1 MEFLPPAKSSR
12 WLLWMLGY
20 AGLLWLLFIL
30 HRFVLLGQTVNGTF
44 LLRYA
49 LLSLVISTILNSCGW
64 LGARLLW
71 LITTAGIIIGLGLM
85 FIYSYRDMSGWED
98 LAGFFTFAIFMLG
111 GFALGLL
118 AEVVQLLM
126 KRLRKS

>member
-1 MEFLPPAKSSR
+1 MEFMPPARSSR
-12 WLLWMLGY
+12 WFLWIPCY
-20 AGLLWLLFIL
+20 ALLLWLLFLL
-30 HRFVLLGQTVNGTF
+30 HRFILLGQTVNGTL
-44 LLRYA
+44 LLRFA
-49 LLSLVISTILNSCGW
+49 LLSLVISAILNSSGW

-71 LITTAGIIIGLGLM
+71 LITTGGIVIGLGLM

-98 LAGFFTFAIFMLG
+98 LAGFLTFAIFMLG

-118 AEVVQLLM
+118 AEVVQWLM

>member
-1 MEFLPPAKSSR
+1 MEFMPPAKSSR
-12 WLLWMLGY
+12 WLFWIPGY
-20 AGLLWLLFIL
+20 ALLLWLLFIL
-30 HRFVLLGQTVNGTF
+30 HRFVLLGQTANGTF
-44 LLRYA
+44 LLRFA
-49 LLSLVISTILNSCGW
+49 LLSLVISAILNCSGW

-71 LITTAGIIIGLGLM
+71 LITTGGIIIGLGLM

-98 LAGFFTFAIFMLG
+98 LAGFLTFAIFMLG

-118 AEVVQLLM
+118 AEFVQWLM